1 MVLTRSRANSP
12 GQRSD
17 SAPAGADA
25 AQSGHVTPPATQQPV
40 SPSVHEAP
48 TQLFS
53 PSSTST
59 ITMTDFHLQQLI
71 AALRVPTPP
80 ATANAMGVH
89 NNNANF
95 AKCTARFDGAQN
107 SDVVAFIDAIEIY
120 KECVTIEDNIAL
132 RGLPM
137 LLTGLAGTWWQGV
150 KHSVA
155 TWKEAVNILRQ
166 TFGPRLPPHR
176 IYRELF
182 RVEQYNEKTDV
193 FVCKARA
200 LIAQLPANTLPENP
214 VQLDM
219 VYGLLHRR
227 IREKVSRQ
235 SFSSFSEL
243 LEKAR
248 AVEDLLEEGHKT
260 TTQGRPVV
268 IPAPTAP
275 KSVETARSPP
285 MSSSTPTSSSSSDN
299 TTTKHRPRCGY
310 CKKFGHDKE
319 SCKKIQMKN
328 STPPGPR
335 VETGPKQ
342 AAPVVCFGCGAP
354 GVIRSNC
361 GTCKRGDDSSTTTP
375 FQSISAVG
383 TAPIDARARPIVD
396 VKICGCSG
404 RVIVDTGAQLS
415 IASDSLRKVLV
426 AKNVNLV
433 NTSLDC
439 KLANGSVCK
448 KKVETVSVDVELQGV
463 VIRTMFVV
471 LPGATD
477 SLLGM
482 NFIRDA
488 GMVLDFCRN
497 RFSLGHRY
505 FPLDFEKGVSP
516 VTYSFVALREEERTK
531 LSASRKEVLSSS
543 ARRNSFTQGGAPT
556 AVALHHI
563 DNGGRAP
570 RAVPSYRLI
579 PQNTRIVRAEH
590 RTSIEPG
597 KKNGVAGSLVPVL
610 PVPKIEGSRDFLPV
624 FADTSH
630 RTSDVLREEQHD
642 IQETTHSPGQVRK
655 RTPRRLGP
663 FKVSRVFSPTNCE
676 IVHGPVRGKGRYHTG
691 LLTPCV
697 GESELAVTR
706 VRSSPKSP
714 PGRSSD
720 LEGEDVAREQ
730 VRTGSPPPS
739 RLPHRTTRNKLP
751 ARFTHDGSV

>member
-1 MVLTRSRANSP
+1 MVLTRSRTNSP

-17 SAPAGADA
+17 PAPAGADA

-80 ATANAMGVH
+80 SAANAMGVH
-89 NNNANF
+89 NSNANF
-95 AKCTARFDGAQN
+95 AKCTSRFDGAQN

-120 KECVTIEDNIAL
+120 KECVSIEDSIAL

-155 TWKEAVNILRQ
+155 TWTEAVNILRQ

-182 RVEQYNEKTDV
+182 RVEQMSEKTDV

-268 IPAPTAP
+268 KPAPTVP

-375 FQSISAVG
+375 FQSIAAMG
-383 TAPIDARARPIVD
+383 TAPTDARARPV
-396 VKICGCSG
+396 VAVNICGSSG
-404 RVIVDTGAQLS
+404 RVLVDTGAKLS
-415 IASDSLRKVLV
+415 IASESLTNVLS
-426 AKNVNLV
+426 KNNVKLV
-433 NTSLDC
+433 KAFLEI
-439 KLANGSVCK
+439 KLADGSVSARH
-448 KKVETVSVDVELQGV
+448 VDTVSVDVELQGV
-463 VIRTMFVV
+463 VIRTLFVV
-471 LPGATD
+471 LPGATH

-488 GMVLDFCRN
+488 GMVLDFNRN
-497 RFSLGHRY
+497 RFSIDAINRNKY
-505 FPLDFEKGVSP
+505 FPLDFENEISPIMCSSVS
-516 VTYSFVALREEERTK
+516 LRENEGSMLSPQEREDLTS
-531 LSASRKEVLSSS
+531 LLRVNTDIFAP
-543 ARRNSFTQGGAPT
+543 GGAPT
-556 AVALHHI
+556 AMALHHI
-563 DNGGRAP
+563 DTGDSAP
-570 RAVPSYRLI
+570 IAVPPYRLN
-579 PQNTRIVRAEH
+579 PQKKEIVRTELDKMLEEEIIEEAE
-590 RTSIEPG
+590 SEWASPVVLVP
-597 KKNGVAGSLVPVL
+597 KKNG
-610 PVPKIEGSRDFLPV
+610 
-624 FADTSH
+624 
-630 RTSDVLREEQHD
+630 
-642 IQETTHSPGQVRK
+642 ETRFCVDY
-655 RTPRRLGP
+655 RRL
-663 FKVSRVFSPTNCE
+663 N
-676 IVHGPVRGKGRYHTG
+676 
-691 LLTPCV
+691 
-697 GESELAVTR
+697 AVTR
-706 VRSSPKSP
+706 TDKYP
-714 PGRSSD
+714 
-720 LEGEDVAREQ
+720 
-730 VRTGSPPPS
+730 
-739 RLPHRTTRNKLP
+739 LP
-751 ARFTHDGSV
+751 AIDDILSSTKANCVMSTIDLKAGYWQVEVAPEDRHKTAFTTPFGMFQFRRMPFGLKNSPATFQRLIINNK